1 MRAHNNMSYSHQDCK
16 SLRFNNLDPRVDDR
30 MLHSIL
36 STVVPVD
43 HVQMA
48 EESDERW
55 SVSEHDDEVRLGD
68 PFSFYDC
75 FFIYHSL
82 FAF

>member
-16 SLRFNNLDPRVDDR
+16 TLRFNNLDPRVDDR

-43 HVQMA
+43 HVHMA

-55 SVSEHDDEVRLGD
+55 SVSEHDDEVRMGD
-68 PFSFYDC
+68 PFLF
-75 FFIYHSL
+75 FFIYPSL